1 MISYFV
7 LPPCSERSSNPRTRA
22 HPTHSLPRPRPPR
35 PACSTALAHTD
46 MHFSSSEKQVR
57 AGRLQS
63 SAIRKAHANRQ
74 PACSADPTLWTPH
87 GRPCLSPGVVRRA
100 ARRSEMQV
108 MFAVR
113 MRLGQS
119 SSVGASTDLYRRSA
133 RAHELSRR
141 AQRTASTLIPRA
153 PSALGVVAPAAGATR
168 AVSSA
173 WHEDAAQRS
182 KQKSKMR
189 LPLFSPASTP
199 LER

>member
-7 LPPCSERSSNPRTRA
+7 LPPCGAVKDLAIRAQRTS
-22 HPTHSLPRPRPPR
+22 HSQSLPH
-35 PACSTALAHTD
+35 PACNSTALGHTD
-46 MHFSSSEKQVR
+46 RHFSSSEKQVR

-63 SAIRKAHANRQ
+63 GAIRMAHANRQ

-153 PSALGVVAPAAGATR
+153 LSALGVVAPAAGATR
-168 AVSSA
+168 AVVCQA
-173 WHEDAAQRS
+173 PVDTRMWLNGRS
-182 KQKSKMR
+182 KSRRRDFVCIRPQALR
-189 LPLFSPASTP
+189 
-199 LER
+199 